1 MLPPPL
7 SPPRPSIL
15 NNPVHYNKTTELGD
29 EAQVHMVRA
38 MTSNTNNAAPA
49 PAPAPATTA
58 TPATTPAFPGM
69 GLGMGMGA
77 GAGAGA
83 AANPFA
89 ALFGGMPPMGAP
101 QQQLEGQQS
110 GQQPAFQ
117 AGANP
122 LLGGF
127 GGMGGM
133 GGMGGFPQPSPQ
145 QMQAMQQQMMQVR
158 VWVVCMCGW
167 WKGKG
172 RSTQFSSCAN
182 PPHTTRKHDT
192 EPRHDAADDGEP
204 HDAGH
209 AQQPGHDARHPDEQ
223 PADAGAARGE
233 PAPEPRAERP
243 AGPLFLG
250 WLGGGGR
257 EIGVVIV
264 IGLNRWM
271 RMHISQS

>member
-1 MLPPPL
+1 MRRLDRWSFFRRTVL
-7 SPPRPSIL
+7 SPSLDSQQPQP
-15 NNPVHYNKTTELGD
+15 PNKTTELGD

-49 PAPAPATTA
+49 PATTA
-58 TPATTPAFPGM
+58 TPATAPAFPGM
-69 GLGMGMGA
+69 GMGMGA
-77 GAGAGA
+77 GAGAG

-101 QQQLEGQQS
+101 QQQPGGQQS

-158 VWVVCMCGW
+158 GWVVCMCGW
-167 WKGKG
+167 WGAGKV
-172 RSTQFSSCAN
+172 
-182 PPHTTRKHDT
+182 
-192 EPRHDAADDGEP
+192 DA
-204 HDAGH
+204 
-209 AQQPGHDARHPDEQ
+209 
-223 PADAGAARGE
+223 
-233 PAPEPRAERP
+233 
-243 AGPLFLG
+243 
-250 WLGGGGR
+250 
-257 EIGVVIV
+257 I
-264 IGLNRWM
+264 
-271 RMHISQS
+271 